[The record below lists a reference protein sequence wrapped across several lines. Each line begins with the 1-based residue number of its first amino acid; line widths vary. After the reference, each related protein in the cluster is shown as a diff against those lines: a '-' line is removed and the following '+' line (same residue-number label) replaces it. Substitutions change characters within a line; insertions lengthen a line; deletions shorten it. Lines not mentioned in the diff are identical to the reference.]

1 MTSYYRFY
9 KKDEGRYPCVK
20 RVYVGKEHVDF
31 LYQFVKDSRS
41 RYNISSGQDQE
52 YIKKDSSSKQIVED
66 ISKKLIG
73 DPNKYNNVFYGSFFM
88 RSGGF
93 KISISWQEQPRI
105 LSSDEP
111 DDDSSV
117 FYNYIDLEFDKA
129 VYPIRV
135 SIYEMYRPGYI
146 TQIWAHNSEEN
157 RWFPLWTGKCQA
169 PVLEDSRLFSPP
181 LQFCDFKTKRLRLKF
196 TYSFLYYE
204 TKLAA
209 VMLIGT
215 SKLILSK
222 NTEGI
227 FTSILKNVKGQ
238 HLITD
243 NLTPIDKHAHWDI
256 THLQENFSIYCT
268 IYTSYLHSNYA
279 RIRKYFKLSLDNSK
293 KLTPCGFS
301 TLPDEMILKI
311 LKYLDIRS
319 LCHMSTM
326 NKRLNNLTR
335 DGSLFK
341 CLNLLNMRE
350 VPSIYQD
357 NIISY
362 FTSRC
367 KYLQKLHLS
376 SSIISTLELRKLLD
390 ICSERLTHLRLSY
403 CSLKS
408 TAFDDIAER
417 CNNLQVLDLSLWE
430 VRDSFESILSAD
442 ITLRVCKLLE
452 RNPRLR
458 ELNLDSGDE
467 DLLESNFFY
476 VSINV
481 DSIATQLRDS
491 CPNVEIRNIS
501 GYDCT
506 ITSEGIDALAE
517 CKNLRKLNIEDDY
530 WIDES
535 LEPIGEDSLRRLFSA
550 CQRLEEIKLMNYHD
564 NVGELLTLCKN
575 LKEVHLKVLPLNVL
589 TLPLQCPKLQKI
601 YFVKGDEELI
611 HRMKQEYPHVSLCKL
626 EYVEYMY

>member
-1 MTSYYRFY
+1 MASYYSSY
-9 KKDEGRYPCVK
+9 EKDEGRYPCVK

-31 LYQFVKDSRS
+31 SYQFVKDSRS
-41 RYNISSGQDQE
+41 RYNISLGQDQE
-52 YIKKDSSSKQIVED
+52 YIKKDSSSKQIVKD

-73 DPNKYNNVFYGSFFM
+73 DPKKYINYYHLHGACLM
-88 RSGGF
+88 QSGGF
-93 KISISWQEQPRI
+93 KISISSWQEQPRVP
-105 LSSDEP
+105 SSDEP

-157 RWFPLWTGKCQA
+157 RWFPLWNGKCQT
-169 PVLEDSRLFSPP
+169 PVPEDSRLFSPP

-243 NLTPIDKHAHWDI
+243 NLTPIDKRAHRDI
-256 THLQENFSIYCT
+256 RRLRKNFSYYCT
-268 IYTSYLHSNYA
+268 IYTSHLHSNYA
-279 RIRKYFKLSLDNSK
+279 RIRKCSKLSLDSSK
-293 KLTPCGFS
+293 KLTHCGFS

-326 NKRLNNLTR
+326 NKRLNDLTR

-341 CLNLLNMRE
+341 CLNLVNLRHM
-350 VPSIYQD
+350 SSMHID

-367 KYLQKLHLS
+367 KYLQKLDIAS
-376 SSIISTLELRKLLD
+376 SDIFSLELENLLE
-390 ICSERLTHLRLSY
+390 IC
-403 CSLKS
+403 
-408 TAFDDIAER
+408 I
-417 CNNLQVLDLSLWE
+417 LDLSCCIFEDLL
-430 VRDSFESILSAD
+430 DESILPAD
-442 ITLRVCKLLE
+442 ITLCVCKILQ
-452 RNPRLR
+452 RNPRIR
-458 ELNLDSGDE
+458 ELNLSSGNPPLE
-467 DLLESNFFY
+467 DFFY
-476 VSINV
+476 VYLNV
-481 DSIATQLRDS
+481 DSIAIQLRDS
-491 CPNVEIRNIS
+491 CADLEILNIL
-501 GYDCT
+501 DCS
-506 ITSEGIDALAE
+506 ITSLGIDALAE
-517 CKNLRKLNIEDDY
+517 CKNLRKLSIENVL
-530 WIDES
+530 IDES
-535 LEPIGEDSLRRLFSA
+535 IEPIGEDSLRRLFSA
-550 CQRLEEIKLMNYHD
+550 CQRLEEIKLENFHD

-575 LKEVHLKVLPLNVL
+575 LKEVHLEVLPLNVL

-601 YFVKGDEELI
+601 YFVEGDEELI
-611 HRMKQEYPHVSLCKL
+611 HRMEQEYPHVSLC
-626 EYVEYMY
+626 